1 MYRGPVIL
9 EDLCGL
15 LQRFRIYK
23 VALTADIEKAF
34 LQVGLQPADRDVTRF
49 LWLKDPTKPLSKD
62 NLQIYRFTRV
72 PFGVISSLFLLGA
85 TILRHLEQVGI
96 PTAEKIM
103 KHMYVDNLLTGVN
116 SSKDVRAR
124 VLFRIKRSISRMHES
139 ERMWVELE
147 RICEVNS
154 RAG

>member
-1 MYRGPVIL
+1 MLSSLPIEKQ

-15 LQRFRIYK
+15 LLRLRIYK

-34 LQVGLQPADRDVTRF
+34 LQVRLQPADRDVTTF

-85 TILRHLEQVGI
+85 TILHYLEQVGT
-96 PTAEKIM
+96 PTAEKVM

-116 SSKDVRAR
+116 SGKEVRAR
-124 VLFRIKRSISRMHES
+124 VLFRIKRSISRIIPES
-139 ERMWVELE
+139 ERMGTSL
-147 RICEVNS
+147 
-154 RAG
+154 